1 MTTTADDLARTLAA
15 LDRDR
20 PFALFLRHAER
31 EEVPVD
37 APYADVD
44 LTPAG
49 TLAARALGRSIG
61 ETLTWAATSPFLRC
75 RRTARELSG
84 GHAITL
90 EEDTRL
96 GSHGPWMVD
105 HEAGARLFAS
115 LGMKGV
121 VHEQMA
127 GTRWPCMRPLDEGTR
142 LLLSSALDRIERGGS
157 GVCVSHD
164 AVLMPAIAW
173 LTGDTFDGRWL
184 SPLDGFALQRH
195 PRGWLCLWRGS
206 TFEVTPC

>member
-1 MTTTADDLARTLAA
+1 MSNSADDLSRTLGA
-15 LDRDR
+15 LDHSL

-31 EEVPVD
+31 EEVPAD

-49 TLAARALGRSIG
+49 TLAARLLGRSIG
-61 ETLTWAATSPFLRC
+61 GALGWAAASPFLRC

-84 GHAITL
+84 GHNIPVD
-90 EEDTRL
+90 EDTRL
-96 GSHGPWMVD
+96 GRHGPWVLD
-105 HEAGARLFAS
+105 HEAGARLFES

-121 VHEQMA
+121 VHAQMA
-127 GTRWPCMRPLDEGTR
+127 GTRWPCIRSLEDGTR
-142 LLLSSALDRIERGGS
+142 LLLSSALDRIERSGS

-173 LTGDTFDGRWL
+173 LTGDTFEGRWL

-195 PRGWLCLWRGS
+195 PRGWQCVWRGAS
-206 TFEVTPC
+206 FEVPPC

>member
-15 LDRDR
+15 LDPTA

-31 EEVPVD
+31 EEVPAD

-49 TLAARALGRSIG
+49 VLAARSLGRSIG
-61 ETLTWAATSPFLRC
+61 PSLGWAATSPFLRC

-84 GHAITL
+84 GRDLPTHA
-90 EEDTRL
+90 DTRL
-96 GSHGPWMVD
+96 GSHGPWVLD
-105 HEAGARLFAS
+105 HEAGAVLFAS

-121 VHEQMA
+121 VHAQMA
-127 GTRWPCMRPLDEGTR
+127 GTRWPCIRSQEDGTR
-142 LLLSSALDRIERGGS
+142 LLLSSALDRIEGSGS
-157 GVCVSHD
+157 GVSVSHD

-173 LTGDTFDGRWL
+173 LTGDTFEGRWL
-184 SPLDGFALQRH
+184 SPLDGFALQKH
-195 PRGWLCLWRGS
+195 PRGWRCLWRGAI
-206 TFEVTPC
+206 FEVPPC